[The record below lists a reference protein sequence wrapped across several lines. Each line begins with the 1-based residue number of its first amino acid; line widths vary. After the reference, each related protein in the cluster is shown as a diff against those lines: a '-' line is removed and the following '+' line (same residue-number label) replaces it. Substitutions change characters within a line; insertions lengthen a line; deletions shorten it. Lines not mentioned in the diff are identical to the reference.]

1 MKACITCYWM
11 AKFRKLPGFVSLI
24 TNGNDPVLKLVIVG
38 KTVRLGATSLEI
50 LYDEAWERIK
60 VANEAERLKKS
71 TVPQGA

>member
-1 MKACITCYWM
+1 M

-71 TVPQGA
+71 TVPQGT